1 MVLTCWSDLRYTA
14 VWNAA
19 MIQSTDFKTGLMGAM
34 SKKKPTYEKL

>member
-1 MVLTCWSDLRYTA
+1 MLTGLLDLRYTA
-14 VWNAA
+14 IWNAA